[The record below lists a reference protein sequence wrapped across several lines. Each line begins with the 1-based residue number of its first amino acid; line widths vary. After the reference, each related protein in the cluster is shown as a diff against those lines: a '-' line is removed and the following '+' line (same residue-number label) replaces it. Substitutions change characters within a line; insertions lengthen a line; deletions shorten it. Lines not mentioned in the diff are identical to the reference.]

1 MIELPKLINKAEL
14 ARQIG
19 VSPAQLINKLKG
31 TQRNSFT
38 DADKEATIRALQKAI
53 KEVEELHPHG

>member
-53 KEVEELHPHG
+53 EEVEGLYSK

>member
-14 ARQIG
+14 ARQLG
-19 VSPAQLINKLKG
+19 LSPAQLINKLKG

-38 DADKEATIRALQKAI
+38 DADKEATIRALKKAI
-53 KEVEELHPHG
+53 EEVEGLHPHG